1 MVSNFLHLY
10 KYHMSRF
17 AASLSQCDDL
27 PEEEDFNKFKVTDLK
42 HRLESNKDKI
52 DVLLN
57 SPLRVSDW
65 LKTTKRRRVRADH
78 FLDLSLRSAVFFS
91 PLESLSSILSDIY
104 RLIKIFP

>member
-1 MVSNFLHLY
+1 MLLY
-10 KYHMSRF
+10 ILFINRTQTGDTSVF
-17 AASLSQCDDL
+17 
-27 PEEEDFNKFKVTDLK
+27 DLK
-42 HRLESNKDKI
+42 IEAFLRKYVARQCHVGNMVESNKDKI

-65 LKTTKRRRVRADH
+65 LKTTMRRRVRADH